1 MVQYRQMHL
10 SHLQLL
16 DFKNCSSSSLILSER
31 INCFIGNNGAGKTNL
46 LDSIHYLSYCKSYF
60 NPQDQQNIRNGAE
73 LFSINGTYVNGRDGF
88 QVQCVQRRNQK
99 KSFRYDKKELD
110 RLADHIGRIPLVMV
124 SPYDRDLINDGS
136 ELRRKFL
143 DSMIAQ
149 FDPVYLDTLIRYNK
163 ALLQRNTLL
172 RNASPNGPDLS
183 LLAIWDEQLMPSGQF
198 IFERRKAFVEEYL
211 PVFRKYYAQLSGS
224 AEEAMLEYVS
234 ALEDQSFEYLLQQGL
249 ARDIQLGFTTRG
261 IHRDDLNLSLNGM
274 QLKKF
279 GSQGQ
284 QKSFAIALKLAQFE
298 HTALKKNMKPILLL
312 DDIFDKLDDRRVQYL
327 IELVSGDLFGQVFI
341 TDTQPQRIMQLFEQ
355 SSIPH
360 RIFYVQQGEVI
371 SWAQHLGNDE

>member
-1 MVQYRQMHL
+1 MHL
-10 SHLQLL
+10 SQLQLL

-88 QVQCVQRRNQK
+88 QVQCVQRRNLK

-110 RLADHIGRIPLVMV
+110 RFADHIGRIPLVMV

-163 ALLQRNTLL
+163 ALLQRNSLL
-172 RNASPNGPDLS
+172 RNASPNGPDPS
-183 LLAIWDEQLMPSGQF
+183 LLAIWDKQLIPSGQI
-198 IFERRKAFVEEYL
+198 IFDRRKAFVDEYL
-211 PVFRKYYAQLSGS
+211 PVFTKYYAQLSGS
-224 AEEAMLEYVS
+224 AEEAMMEYES
-234 ALEDQSFEYLLQQGL
+234 AIEDQSFEYLLLTGL

-261 IHRDDLNLSLNGM
+261 IHRDDLNFSLNGM
-274 QLKKF
+274 PLKKY

-298 HTALKKNMKPILLL
+298 HTALKTKMKPILLL

-341 TDTQPQRIMQLFEQ
+341 TDTQPQRIMQLFER

-360 RIFYVQQGEVI
+360 RIFYVQHGEI
-371 SWAQHLGNDE
+371 IPWEQHLGTNE